1 MASTWQYVVSIE
13 GGKRRK
19 VKCKFYEYSFNGG
32 AYRVKHH
39 LAETSRDVQH
49 CWMVLLDVK
58 NAMHFLNKD

>member
-49 CWMVLLDVK
+49 C
-58 NAMHFLNKD
+58 